1 MRRFLASSI
10 GVTCAAA
17 LALPLAPS
25 GAAAA
30 AAVPGGTA
38 PAVTRAAV
46 TNGAGT
52 PGGTQS
58 LPLQPL
64 DPDRA
69 SGAAT
74 FGLAPRSVRPF
85 SLVGVIWDDPAAEL
99 HGQVQV
105 RARAADTGVWSG
117 WQDVETHNADH
128 AADPETAERTS
139 GRARGATAPLWVGA
153 SDGVEIR
160 VRAESRSGSEAEP
173 KAGSESTPLLPPGMR
188 LELVDPGED
197 PPPQDTPSEDTPSED
212 TPSEDTPSE
221 DAPSGDTPSE
231 DAPSGDT
238 PSEGAE
244 SPDRN
249 PGEGAGENTGQP
261 SGQNPADGSAVIPA
275 DAPRT
280 GVMSA
285 EATAASAAN
294 APLAPLGATEIPA
307 LNRAETEEEYHVLRG
322 TEAAGQ
328 EGNAGGQAPR
338 AEPYIGPRPG
348 IVTRS
353 GWGADES
360 LREQGFVYTDKV
372 SAAFVHHSASGNNYT
387 CAEAPSVIR
396 SIYRYHTESMGW
408 RDIGYNFLVDKC
420 GKIYEGR
427 AGGVAN
433 PVLGAHTLGFNS
445 NSMGV
450 AVLGTFSS
458 TSPPAAAV
466 TGVAQLTAWKLGL
479 HGMDPSAKTYLTS
492 GGGNLY
498 AKGTQVRLNVI
509 SGHRDGFNT
518 ECPGGK
524 LYDKLGTVRSAAAGY
539 QGR

>member
-1 MRRFLASSI
+1 MRRTLASSI

-25 GAAAA
+25 AVAAAA
-30 AAVPGGTA
+30 GPGGTVPTA
-38 PAVTRAAV
+38 TRAAV
-46 TNGAGT
+46 TTGSGT
-52 PGGTQS
+52 PGSTQS
-58 LPLQPL
+58 LPLRPL

-69 SGAAT
+69 SGAAV
-74 FGLAPRSVRPF
+74 FGLTPQSVRHF
-85 SLVGVIWDDPAAEL
+85 SLVGVIWDDPTAEL

-105 RARAADTGVWSG
+105 RARAADTGAWSG
-117 WQDVETHNADH
+117 WEDVETHNADH

-139 GRARGATAPLWVGA
+139 GRVRGATAPLWVGA

-160 VRAESRSGSEAEP
+160 VRAEAGPDSDPEP
-173 KAGSESTPLLPPGMR
+173 KAGSEPAGSESPGSTAEEGAGKEAGEATSLLPSGMR

-197 PPPQDTPSEDTPSED
+197 APPQDTPPGNG
-212 TPSEDTPSE
+212 
-221 DAPSGDTPSE
+221 A
-231 DAPSGDT
+231 A
-238 PSEGAE
+238 EGPDE
-244 SPDRN
+244 SPDES
-249 PGEGAGENTGQP
+249 PGEAPGRD
-261 SGQNPADGSAVIPA
+261 PADGSAGTPA

-294 APLAPLGATEIPA
+294 APLVPLGATEIPA
-307 LNRAETEEEYHVLRG
+307 LTRAETEEEYHALRG
-322 TEAAGQ
+322 TEAAWQ
-328 EGNAGGQAPR
+328 EADTGGQPQ

-348 IVTRS
+348 IVTRG

-360 LREQGFVYTDKV
+360 LREKSFVYTDKV
-372 SAAFVHHSASGNNYT
+372 GAAFVHHTASGNNYT
-387 CAEAPSVIR
+387 CAQAPSVIR
-396 SIYRYHTESMGW
+396 GIYRYHTESMGW

-445 NSMGV
+445 NTMGV

-498 AKGTQVRLNVI
+498 KKGTKVRLNVI

-524 LYDKLGTVRSAAAGY
+524 LYDKLGTARSAAAGY

>member
-1 MRRFLASSI
+1 MRRTLASSI

-25 GAAAA
+25 AVAAAA
-30 AAVPGGTA
+30 GPGGTVS
-38 PAVTRAAV
+38 AVTRAAV
-46 TNGAGT
+46 TTGSST
-52 PGGTQS
+52 PGSTQS
-58 LPLQPL
+58 LPLRPL

-74 FGLAPRSVRPF
+74 FGLAPRSVRHF
-85 SLVGVIWDDPAAEL
+85 SLVGVVWDDPTAEL

-105 RARAADTGVWSG
+105 RARAADTGTWSG

-139 GRARGATAPLWVGA
+139 GRVRGATAPLWVGA

-160 VRAESRSGSEAEP
+160 VRAETGPDSEP
-173 KAGSESTPLLPPGMR
+173 KAGSESAGSTTGEGAGKEAEETTPLLPSGMR

-197 PPPQDTPSEDTPSED
+197 APPQDTPPG
-212 TPSEDTPSE
+212 
-221 DAPSGDTPSE
+221 SG
-231 DAPSGDT
+231 AA
-238 PSEGAE
+238 EGPDETTDE
-244 SPDRN
+244 SPGESTDED
-249 PGEGAGENTGQP
+249 PGRD
-261 SGQNPADGSAVIPA
+261 PADGSAGTPA

-285 EATAASAAN
+285 EATAASAVN
-294 APLAPLGATEIPA
+294 APLVPLGATEIPA
-307 LNRAETEEEYHVLRG
+307 LTRSETEEEYHALRG

-328 EGNAGGQAPR
+328 QQDTAGQEADTGGQPQ

-348 IVTRS
+348 IVTRG

-360 LREQGFVYTDKV
+360 LREKTFVYTDKV
-372 SAAFVHHSASGNNYT
+372 DAAFVHHSASGNNYT
-387 CAEAPSVIR
+387 CEQAPSVIR
-396 SIYRYHTESMGW
+396 GIYRYHTESMGW

-445 NSMGV
+445 DTTGV

-458 TSPPAAAV
+458 TNPPAAAV

-492 GGGNLY
+492 AGGNLY
-498 AKGTQVRLNVI
+498 EKGTKVRLNVI

-524 LYDKLGTVRSAAAGY
+524 LYDKLGTARSAAAGY

>member
-1 MRRFLASSI
+1 MRRTLASSI

-25 GAAAA
+25 AVAAAA
-30 AAVPGGTA
+30 GPGGTV
-38 PAVTRAAV
+38 PAATRAAV
-46 TNGAGT
+46 TTGSGT
-52 PGGTQS
+52 PGSTQS
-58 LPLQPL
+58 LPLRPL

-69 SGAAT
+69 SGAAV
-74 FGLAPRSVRPF
+74 FGLTPQSVRHF
-85 SLVGVIWDDPAAEL
+85 SLVGVIWDDPTAEL

-105 RARAADTGVWSG
+105 RARAADSGAWSG

-139 GRARGATAPLWVGA
+139 GRVRGATAPLWVGA

-160 VRAESRSGSEAEP
+160 VRAEAGPDSEPEP
-173 KAGSESTPLLPPGMR
+173 KAGSESPGSTAEEGAGKEAEEATSLLPSGMR
-188 LELVDPGED
+188 LELVDPGEGA
-197 PPPQDTPSEDTPSED
+197 PPG
-212 TPSEDTPSE
+212 
-221 DAPSGDTPSE
+221 SGT
-231 DAPSGDT
+231 A
-238 PSEGAE
+238 EGPGG
-244 SPDRN
+244 SPDESTDESTDGN
-249 PGEGAGENTGQP
+249 TDEDPGRE
-261 SGQNPADGSAVIPA
+261 PADGSAGTPA

-294 APLAPLGATEIPA
+294 AQLVPLGATEIPA
-307 LNRAETEEEYHVLRG
+307 LTRAETEEEYHVLRG
-322 TEAAGQ
+322 AEAAGQ
-328 EGNAGGQAPR
+328 EANSGGKPQ

-360 LREQGFVYTDKV
+360 LREKSFVYTDKV
-372 SAAFVHHSASGNNYT
+372 GAAFVHHTATGNNYT
-387 CAEAPSVIR
+387 CEQAPSVIR
-396 SIYRYHTESMGW
+396 GIYRYHTGSMGW

-445 NSMGV
+445 NTMGV
-450 AVLGTFSS
+450 AVLGTFDS
-458 TSPPAAAV
+458 TNPPAVAV

-498 AKGTQVRLNVI
+498 EKGTKVRLNVI

-518 ECPGGK
+518 LCPGGK
-524 LYDKLGTVRSAAAGY
+524 LYDKLGTARSAAAGY

>member
-1 MRRFLASSI
+1 MRRTLASSI
-10 GVTCAAA
+10 GVTCAAV

-25 GAAAA
+25 AVVAAAG
-30 AAVPGGTA
+30 PGGTA
-38 PAVTRAAV
+38 PTAPHTAVT
-46 TNGAGT
+46 TGSST
-52 PGGTQS
+52 PGSTQS

-74 FGLAPRSVRPF
+74 FGLAPRSVRHF

-105 RARAADTGVWSG
+105 RARAADTGAWSD
-117 WQDVETHNADH
+117 WQDVEAHNADH
-128 AADPETAERTS
+128 AADPETAERAS
-139 GRARGATAPLWVGA
+139 DRVRGATAPLWVGA

-160 VRAESRSGSEAEP
+160 VRAEAGPDSEPEP
-173 KAGSESTPLLPPGMR
+173 KAGSGSAGSTAGEGAGKGAEEAAPLLPSGMR

-197 PPPQDTPSEDTPSED
+197 PPSE
-212 TPSEDTPSE
+212 
-221 DAPSGDTPSE
+221 A
-231 DAPSGDT
+231 A
-238 PSEGAE
+238 PSEGSAAE
-244 SPDRN
+244 SPDEN
-249 PGEGAGENTGQP
+249 PGRH
-261 SGQNPADGSAVIPA
+261 PADGSAGTPA

-280 GVMSA
+280 SVMSA
-285 EATAASAAN
+285 EATAASAAD
-294 APLAPLGATEIPA
+294 APLVPLGAAEIPA
-307 LNRAETEEEYHVLRG
+307 LTRAETEEEYHALRG
-322 TEAAGQ
+322 AETAGQQRDTAGQ
-328 EGNAGGQAPR
+328 EADTGGQPQ

-348 IVTRS
+348 IVTRG

-360 LREQGFVYTDKV
+360 LREETFVYTGKV
-372 SAAFVHHSASGNNYT
+372 GAAFVHHSASGNNYT
-387 CAEAPSVIR
+387 CEQAPSVIR
-396 SIYRYHTESMGW
+396 GIYRYHTESMGW

-433 PVLGAHTLGFNS
+433 PVLGAHTMGFNS
-445 NSMGV
+445 DTMGV

-458 TSPPAAAV
+458 TDPPSAAV
-466 TGVAQLTAWKLGL
+466 TGIAQLTAWKLGL
-479 HGMDPSAKTYLTS
+479 YGMDPSAKTYLTS

-498 AKGTQVRLNVI
+498 EKGTKVRLDVI

-524 LYDKLGTVRSAAAGY
+524 LYDKLGTARSAAAGY